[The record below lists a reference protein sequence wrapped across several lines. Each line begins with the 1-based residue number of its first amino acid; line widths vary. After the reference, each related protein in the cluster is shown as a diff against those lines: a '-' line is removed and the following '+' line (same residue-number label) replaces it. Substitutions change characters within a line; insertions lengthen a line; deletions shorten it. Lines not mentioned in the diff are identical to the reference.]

1 MLFLLTDWEEASQ
14 LSPVISCEPSS
25 INTIPSSV
33 HVLQSTSPPPSDQ
46 PHPPSTSQEVPSTH
60 HQPPST
66 APLTDSLLGKR
77 KRHSG
82 QYKQK
87 EHGTEKQKL
96 LRARDR
102 ERKSI
107 DRKVKSI
114 TNTFAALVAEGQGD
128 GVIVLRRGDNG
139 KNIVIGFGELQDKLL
154 SGQPLFGQSDIE
166 KSLTPVDV
174 SSIIS
179 NLAKGSQ
186 LKDCVPPTP
195 SKIPEI
201 LQGTIPVQLSQVQR
215 QVLQDIDTNEDSS
228 PHKSHREEAFLRKK
242 TR

>member
-1 MLFLLTDWEEASQ
+1 MLFFLTDWEEASQ

-107 DRKVKSI
+107 DRKMKSI
-114 TNTFAALVAEGQGD
+114 TNTFAALVAEVQG
-128 GVIVLRRGDNG
+128 GWCYSAKAWRQWQ
-139 KNIVIGFGELQDKLL
+139 NIVIGFGELQDKLL

-195 SKIPEI
+195 SKVPEI

-228 PHKSHREEAFLRKK
+228 PIKVTGKRHSFVKK